1 MVKVL
6 VYPVKGAPYT
16 HEIEP
21 TLENMQG
28 LVGGFDIQMVSLGA
42 MTGLPKFNPYL
53 LVCSEEGKL
62 LNLPANRAVGF
73 DIIAGQ
79 FFIIKEDEQGELV
92 SLSSSEVAEITS
104 YLE

>member
-16 HEIEP
+16 HEIKP
-21 TLENMQG
+21 TLENMQE
-28 LVGGFDIQMVSLGA
+28 LVGGLIQMISLGA
-42 MTGLPKFNPYL
+42 MTGLTKFNPYL
-53 LVCSEEGKL
+53 LVCNEEGKL
-62 LNLPANRAVGF
+62 LKMPTNRAVGF

-79 FFIIKEDEQGELV
+79 FFITKENDKGDLV

>member
-1 MVKVL
+1 MVRVL

-21 TLENMQG
+21 TLENMQE
-28 LVGGFDIQMVSLGA
+28 LVGGHIQMVSLGA
-42 MTGLPKFNPYL
+42 MTGLPQFNPYL
-53 LVCSEEGKL
+53 LVCNEEGKL
-62 LNLPANRAVGF
+62 LGLPANRVVGF
-73 DIIAGQ
+73 DIIAGH

-104 YLE
+104 FLE